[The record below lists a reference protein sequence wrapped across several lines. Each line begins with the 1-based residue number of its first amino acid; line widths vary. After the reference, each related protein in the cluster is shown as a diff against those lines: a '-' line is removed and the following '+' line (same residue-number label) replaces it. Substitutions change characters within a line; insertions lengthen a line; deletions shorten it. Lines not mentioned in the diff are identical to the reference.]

1 MKLLTCQWRFM
12 VEVIE
17 TMLFRP
23 CCFSLFGVPNR
34 NSDVLFSKPSGLY
47 LTMMRLG
54 CYAIS
59 TTTLWVVG
67 RFLFPVFVWLW
78 NQEWNDERMFDV
90 ETSVSKKNGLMKTMF
105 HSMHFQKRI
114 WSSVSCV
121 SFVSRNAVGGRASAH
136 FPCAM
141 KFSQPTHFIRFPP
154 WGRGNSPRE
163 AQCRAANANTCWN
176 VFEWKL
182 WCAAWTPGLR
192 DFSPISGRKEVRFR
206 ECISMSV
213 VIGVYPKSEQINY

>member
-1 MKLLTCQWRFM
+1 
-12 VEVIE
+12 
-17 TMLFRP
+17 ML
-23 CCFSLFGVPNR
+23 
-34 NSDVLFSKPSGLY
+34 
-47 LTMMRLG
+47 
-54 CYAIS
+54 S

-67 RFLFPVFVWLW
+67 RFLFPVYVWLW
-78 NQEWNDERMFDV
+78 NLECNDERCLMLKQVFQKKKWTD
-90 ETSVSKKNGLMKTMF
+90 ENNVSF
-105 HSMHFQKRI
+105 HAFQKRI
-114 WSSVSCV
+114 CSSASCV

-163 AQCRAANANTCWN
+163 AQCRAANANTCSN

-213 VIGVYPKSEQINY
+213 VIGVYPKSEQINYLKKKRKPRKANEHYRYTFVGHRMSDLQQGSPEP